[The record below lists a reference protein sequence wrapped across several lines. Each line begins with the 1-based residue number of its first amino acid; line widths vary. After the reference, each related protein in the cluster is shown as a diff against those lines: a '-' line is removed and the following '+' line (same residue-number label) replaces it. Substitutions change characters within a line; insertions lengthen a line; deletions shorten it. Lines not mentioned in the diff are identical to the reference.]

1 MLNQQIEDE
10 LGGFAPPDPHAGF
23 FTSYSD
29 LAPSPHDVTA
39 EEKCYLREQLAK
51 PYDRRDFGVKLPAE
65 IERRFRDR
73 RQVNV
78 RQAIG
83 RERRAS

>member
-10 LGGFAPPDPHAGF
+10 LGGFVPPDPHASF

-29 LAPSPHDVTA
+29 LAPSPHDVTE
-39 EEKCYLREQLAK
+39 EEKRYLREQMAK
-51 PYDRRDFGVKLPAE
+51 QYDRRECGVKLPAE

-73 RQVNV
+73 RLVNV
-78 RQAIG
+78 RQELG